1 MSYWQNK
8 VAVVTGGS
16 GGLGRAIAEALAAAG
31 ARVVIAARG
40 AEALE
45 RTAAQLSQGGR
56 EVAPIAADL
65 TRQQDVERLF
75 ARTIDRFGRLDA
87 LVNNAGTT
95 KFVPHAEL
103 DGLSAE
109 DFQRIYATN
118 VVGPFQMCR
127 AAAPA
132 LKAARGAI
140 VNVSSLASRVATGSS
155 IAYAAS
161 KAALNTVSMTLARVL
176 APEVRVNVIAPGFV
190 ETPWLVAGYGEERY
204 ARLRETYTSIA
215 PLKSITQPQDVAQA
229 AAWLI
234 EGASQV
240 TGQVLYVDAGMH
252 VAPPRK
258 V

>member
-1 MSYWQNK
+1 MDSR
-8 VAVVTGGS
+8 VAIVTGSAS
-16 GGLGRAIAEALAAAG
+16 GIGAAVALELARRRW
-31 ARVVIAARG
+31 RVVVNYSKSAQQAAEIAARCG
-40 AEALE
+40 EAIAVKADVSDDAQCRALVQ
-45 RTAAQLSQGGR
+45 AAL
-56 EVAPIAADL
+56 DKW
-65 TRQQDVERLF
+65 
-75 ARTIDRFGRLDA
+75 GRLDA

-103 DGLSAE
+103 DGLSAQ

-118 VVGPFQMCR
+118 VIGPFQMCR
-127 AAAPA
+127 AAAPG

-161 KAALNTVSMTLARVL
+161 KAALNTLSMTLARVL

-190 ETPWLVAGYGEERY
+190 DTPWLVAGYGEERY
-204 ARLRETYTSIA
+204 ARLRETYASIA
-215 PLKSITQPQDVAQA
+215 PLKSVSQAEDVAQA

-234 EGASQV
+234 EAAPSV

>member
-1 MSYWQNK
+1 MDPR
-8 VAVVTGGS
+8 VAIVTGSAS
-16 GGLGRAIAEALAAAG
+16 GIGAAVALELAGRGWRVVVNYSKSAQQAEETAARCGEAIAVRADVSDDAQCRALVQAA
-31 ARVVIAARG
+31 
-40 AEALE
+40 L
-45 RTAAQLSQGGR
+45 
-56 EVAPIAADL
+56 DKW
-65 TRQQDVERLF
+65 
-75 ARTIDRFGRLDA
+75 GRLDA

-95 KFVPHAEL
+95 KFVPHAQL
-103 DGLSAE
+103 DGLSGE

-118 VVGPFQMCR
+118 VIGPFQMCR

-190 ETPWLVAGYGEERY
+190 DTPWMVAGYGEERY

-215 PLKSITQPQDVAQA
+215 PLKSVTQPQDVAQA
-229 AAWLI
+229 VAWLI
-234 EGASQV
+234 EAAAQV
-240 TGQVLYVDAGMH
+240 TGQILYVDAGMH

>member
-1 MSYWQNK
+1 MDAR
-8 VAVVTGGS
+8 VAIVTGSATGI
-16 GGLGRAIAEALAAAG
+16 GAAVALELAGRG
-31 ARVVIAARG
+31 WRVVINYSKSVKQAQDTASRCGAAIAVQADVSDDAQCRTLVQ
-40 AEALE
+40 AAL
-45 RTAAQLSQGGR
+45 
-56 EVAPIAADL
+56 DKW
-65 TRQQDVERLF
+65 
-75 ARTIDRFGRLDA
+75 GRLDA

-103 DGLSAE
+103 DGLSAQ

-118 VVGPFQMCR
+118 VIGPFQMCR

-140 VNVSSLASRVATGSS
+140 VNVSSLASRAATGSS

-161 KAALNTVSMTLARVL
+161 KSALNTVSMTLARVL

-190 ETPWLVAGYGEERY
+190 DTPWMVAGYGEERY
-204 ARLRETYTSIA
+204 ARLRETYASIA
-215 PLKSITQPQDVAQA
+215 PLKSVTQPQDVAQA

-234 EGASQV
+234 EAASSI

>member
-1 MSYWQNK
+1 VDPR
-8 VAVVTGGS
+8 VAIVTGSAS
-16 GGLGRAIAEALAAAG
+16 GIGAATALELAGRGWRVVVNYSKSARQAEETAARCGEAIAVRADVSDDAQCRALVQAA
-31 ARVVIAARG
+31 
-40 AEALE
+40 L
-45 RTAAQLSQGGR
+45 
-56 EVAPIAADL
+56 DKW
-65 TRQQDVERLF
+65 
-75 ARTIDRFGRLDA
+75 GRLDA

-95 KFVPHAEL
+95 KFVPHAQL

-118 VVGPFQMCR
+118 VIGPFQMCR

-161 KAALNTVSMTLARVL
+161 KSALNTVSMTLARVL

-190 ETPWLVAGYGEERY
+190 DTPWLVAGYGEERY

-215 PLKSITQPQDVAQA
+215 PLKSVTQAQDVAQA

-234 EGASQV
+234 EAAAQV
-240 TGQVLYVDAGMH
+240 TGQILYVDAGMH

>member
-1 MSYWQNK
+1 MDPR
-8 VAVVTGGS
+8 VAIVTGSAS
-16 GGLGRAIAEALAAAG
+16 GIGAAVALELAGRGWRVVVNYSKSAKQAEKTAARCGEAIAVRADVADDAQCRTLVQAAL
-31 ARVVIAARG
+31 
-40 AEALE
+40 
-45 RTAAQLSQGGR
+45 
-56 EVAPIAADL
+56 DKW
-65 TRQQDVERLF
+65 
-75 ARTIDRFGRLDA
+75 GRLDA
-87 LVNNAGTT
+87 LVSNAGTT

-103 DGLSAE
+103 DGLSAG

-118 VVGPFQMCR
+118 VIGPFQMCR

-190 ETPWLVAGYGEERY
+190 DTPWMVAGYGEERY
-204 ARLRETYTSIA
+204 ARLRETYSSIA
-215 PLKSITQPQDVAQA
+215 PLRSVTQPHEVAQA

-234 EGASQV
+234 EAAASV

-258 V
+258 G